1 MKILFMILASL
12 GLSATAWA
20 QSSDYCFQYNKNTTP
35 LHDAVC
41 LDSQIGFLLG
51 REVAKATNKYYR
63 QLKVQ
68 PEYEGQWSILD
79 SGFAINENQGELKY
93 IQRIGFALSKNLS
106 FFMATKPY
114 GINGDV
120 DFSQIVIII
129 KTDGETSLVCE
140 GVFKKKKLFTNNNVS
155 KYSVE
160 PTIKEAIIG
169 GKKITL
175 DIEITYLQGI
185 QLFDVRVGDVTVA
198 I

>member
-1 MKILFMILASL
+1 MASL
-12 GLSATAWA
+12 TLSATAFA
-20 QSSDYCFQYNKNTTP
+20 QSSDYCFQYNKNRTP

-41 LDSQIGFLLG
+41 LDSQLGFFLG

-79 SGFAINENQGELKY
+79 SAFAINENQGQLKG

-106 FFMATKPY
+106 FYIATKPY
-114 GINGDV
+114 GIDGDI
-120 DFSQIVIII
+120 DFSQIVCIV

-160 PTIKEAIIG
+160 PTVKDVIIG

-175 DIEITYLQGI
+175 DIEITYSQGI
-185 QLFDVRVGDVTVA
+185 QLFDVRIGDVTVA